1 MLAGESETAADFVGI
16 YQAQNYVCAEYPITI
31 ETKEGDVLPAFPD
44 TASRK
49 FVGWQTERTMTGCPD
64 IQYRPGDTYTGEQRM
79 LVAYYMPSACGAVV
93 LDGNGG
99 VTTKDSKY
107 YVIESSGADLRVTAD
122 TLTDAFQR
130 DGYRIDAY
138 STDDAGK
145 QNRTAAEDLVER
157 LTGDT
162 TIVGQIWTYFAQWER
177 IGDKTEDS
185 SAYYTKAEDGTVKIE
200 SVDQDE
206 LKKQLETDSTAQID
220 VSGLEAEKVTLPVSA
235 VNDVLDLEAK
245 ALSIKM
251 ADAAITLDK
260 TAMQSVVET
269 ADGNDIQLHVSTGDA
284 LSSDQTEI
292 IGDIEQGMVLDVSLT
307 ANGTEIHS
315 FNGKVTVSVPF
326 TWTQQGVLQAW
337 YLADDGTKEPVEV
350 AYRDGNAV
358 LTLKHFSTY
367 AIVVKANDPDSGIV
381 SMGENEVTV
390 QKQADA
396 VYYAAALYA
405 EDGRFLAYAASEAAG
420 DEGTVTLKWANA
432 DWSKAAKVKV
442 FFLDA
447 DRKPVAEA
455 VTALIKGKS
464 QKN

>member
-1 MLAGESETAADFVGI
+1 MRFRPFVYDAANHQVPVVIAPMTPQD
-16 YQAQNYVCAEYPITI
+16 AALTDREP
-31 ETKEGDVLPAFPD
+31 L
-44 TASRK
+44 
-49 FVGWQTERTMTGCPD
+49 WQTSWTSEYLADENYEKYVARV
-64 IQYRPGDTYTGEQRM
+64 GDELIALAAYEILPTA
-79 LVAYYMPSACGAVV
+79 LVVHKLSTVFD
-93 LDGNGG
+93 DGQ
-99 VTTKDSKY
+99 
-107 YVIESSGADLRVTAD
+107 LH
-122 TLTDAFQR
+122 
-130 DGYRIDAY
+130 
-138 STDDAGK
+138 AGK
-145 QNRTAAEDLVER
+145 
-157 LTGDT
+157 T
-162 TIVGQIWTYFAQWER
+162 TIYTAQWEC
-177 IGDKTEDS
+177 IGNKTEDS
-185 SAYYTKAEDGTVKIE
+185 SAYYTKADDGTVKIE

-220 VSGLEAEKVTLPVSA
+220 MSELKAEQVVLPASA
-235 VNDVLDLEAK
+235 VNVVFALPKAE
-245 ALSIKM
+245 ALSIKT
-251 ADAAITLDK
+251 ANAAVSLDK

-381 SMGENEVTV
+381 SAGENEVTV

-396 VYYAAALYA
+396 VYYAAVLYA
-405 EDGRFLAYAASEAAG
+405 EDGRFLAYAASEAAE
-420 DEGTVTLKWANA
+420 DEETVTLKWANA
-432 DWSKAAKVKV
+432 DWSKAAKVKA

>member
-1 MLAGESETAADFVGI
+1 MRTVQFRPFVYDAMNRQVPVAIEPMTAQDAALTDR
-16 YQAQNYVCAEYPITI
+16 EP
-31 ETKEGDVLPAFPD
+31 L
-44 TASRK
+44 
-49 FVGWQTERTMTGCPD
+49 WQTSWTSEYLADENYEKYAARV
-64 IQYRPGDTYTGEQRM
+64 GDELIALAAYEILPTA
-79 LVAYYMPSACGAVV
+79 LVVHKLSTVFD
-93 LDGNGG
+93 DGQ
-99 VTTKDSKY
+99 
-107 YVIESSGADLRVTAD
+107 LH
-122 TLTDAFQR
+122 
-130 DGYRIDAY
+130 
-138 STDDAGK
+138 AGK
-145 QNRTAAEDLVER
+145 
-157 LTGDT
+157 T
-162 TIVGQIWTYFAQWER
+162 TICTAQWER
-177 IGDKTEDS
+177 IGNKTEDS
-185 SAYYTKAEDGTVKIE
+185 SAYYTKADDGTVKIE

-292 IGDIEQGMVLDVSLT
+292 IGDIEQGIVLDVSLT

-381 SMGENEVTV
+381 SMGENKVTV

-405 EDGRFLAYAASEAAG
+405 EDGRFLAYAASEAAE
-420 DEGTVTLKWANA
+420 DEETVTLKWANA

>member
-1 MLAGESETAADFVGI
+1 MYADELKTVFHRDGFTLTGFVG
-16 YQAQNYVCAEYPITI
+16 
-31 ETKEGDVLPAFPD
+31 PD
-44 TASRK
+44 
-49 FVGWQTERTMTGCPD
+49 P
-64 IQYRPGDTYTGEQRM
+64 
-79 LVAYYMPSACGAVV
+79 
-93 LDGNGG
+93 
-99 VTTKDSKY
+99 DSKEDKLY
-107 YVIESSGADLRVTAD
+107 TLSDLHKLSTVFD
-122 TLTDAFQR
+122 
-130 DGYRIDAY
+130 DGQLH
-138 STDDAGK
+138 AGK
-145 QNRTAAEDLVER
+145 
-157 LTGDT
+157 T
-162 TIVGQIWTYFAQWER
+162 TIYTAQWER
-177 IGDKTEDS
+177 IGNKTEDS
-185 SAYYTKAEDGTVKIE
+185 SAYYTKADDGTVKIE

-269 ADGNDIQLHVSTGDA
+269 ADGNAIQLHVSTGDA
-284 LSSDQTEI
+284 LSSDQAAI
-292 IGDIEQGMVLDVSLT
+292 IGTTEQCVVLNVSLT

-337 YLADDGTKEPVEV
+337 YLADDGTKEPVGV
-350 AYRDGNAV
+350 AYRDGNTV

-405 EDGRFLAYAASEAAG
+405 EDGRFLAYAASEAAE
-420 DEGTVTLKWANA
+420 DEENVTLKWANA

-442 FFLDA
+442 F
-447 DRKPVAEA
+447 P
-455 VTALIKGKS
+455 
-464 QKN
+464 

>member
-1 MLAGESETAADFVGI
+1 MQFRPFVYDAMNRQVPVAIEPMTAQDAALTDR
-16 YQAQNYVCAEYPITI
+16 EP
-31 ETKEGDVLPAFPD
+31 L
-44 TASRK
+44 
-49 FVGWQTERTMTGCPD
+49 WQTSWTSEYLADENYEKYVARV
-64 IQYRPGDTYTGEQRM
+64 GDELIALAAYEILPTA
-79 LVAYYMPSACGAVV
+79 LVVHKLSTVFD
-93 LDGNGG
+93 DGQ
-99 VTTKDSKY
+99 
-107 YVIESSGADLRVTAD
+107 LH
-122 TLTDAFQR
+122 
-130 DGYRIDAY
+130 
-138 STDDAGK
+138 AGK
-145 QNRTAAEDLVER
+145 
-157 LTGDT
+157 T
-162 TIVGQIWTYFAQWER
+162 TIYTAQWER
-177 IGDKTEDS
+177 IGNKTEDS
-185 SAYYTKAEDGTVKIE
+185 SAYYTKADDGTVKIE

-381 SMGENEVTV
+381 SIGENEVTV

-405 EDGRFLAYAASEAAG
+405 EDGRFLAYAASEAAE
-420 DEGTVTLKWANA
+420 DEETVTLKWANA

-464 QKN
+464 QKNWAATAQE

>member
-1 MLAGESETAADFVGI
+1 MYADELKTVFHRDGFTLTGFVGP
-16 YQAQNYVCAEYPITI
+16 NP
-31 ETKEGDVLPAFPD
+31 
-44 TASRK
+44 
-49 FVGWQTERTMTGCPD
+49 
-64 IQYRPGDTYTGEQRM
+64 
-79 LVAYYMPSACGAVV
+79 
-93 LDGNGG
+93 
-99 VTTKDSKY
+99 DSKEDKLY
-107 YVIESSGADLRVTAD
+107 TLSDLHKLSTVFD
-122 TLTDAFQR
+122 
-130 DGYRIDAY
+130 DGQLH
-138 STDDAGK
+138 AGK
-145 QNRTAAEDLVER
+145 
-157 LTGDT
+157 T
-162 TIVGQIWTYFAQWER
+162 TICTAQWER
-177 IGDKTEDS
+177 IGNKTEDS
-185 SAYYTKAEDGTVKIE
+185 SAYYTKADDGTVKIE

-260 TAMQSVVET
+260 TANG
-269 ADGNDIQLHVSTGDA
+269 ADIQLHVSTGDA
-284 LSSDQTEI
+284 LSNDQAAI
-292 IGDIEQGMVLDVSLT
+292 IGTTEQCVVLNVSLT

-326 TWTQQGVLQAW
+326 TWTQQGALQAW

-381 SMGENEVTV
+381 SMGENKVTV

-405 EDGRFLAYAASEAAG
+405 EDGRFLAYAASEAAE
-420 DEGTVTLKWANA
+420 DEETVTLKWANA

>member
-1 MLAGESETAADFVGI
+1 MEDRDSKVSRLGPVDLVFARVEFAELADQTIRPCQDRGIIEVRSIPFNKGTGDINTMLACFFQKKLRSPSVGDCFG
-16 YQAQNYVCAEYPITI
+16 YGVC
-31 ETKEGDVLPAFPD
+31 LC
-44 TASRK
+44 
-49 FVGWQTERTMTGCPD
+49 TG
-64 IQYRPGDTYTGEQRM
+64 IKGR
-79 LVAYYMPSACGAVV
+79 
-93 LDGNGG
+93 
-99 VTTKDSKY
+99 
-107 YVIESSGADLRVTAD
+107 
-122 TLTDAFQR
+122 
-130 DGYRIDAY
+130 
-138 STDDAGK
+138 AGC
-145 QNRTAAEDLVER
+145 
-157 LTGDT
+157 
-162 TIVGQIWTYFAQWER
+162 
-177 IGDKTEDS
+177 
-185 SAYYTKAEDGTVKIE
+185 
-200 SVDQDE
+200 
-206 LKKQLETDSTAQID
+206 KKQLETDSTAQID
-220 VSGLEAEKVTLPVSA
+220 VSRLEAEKVTLPVSA
-235 VNDVLDLEAK
+235 VNDVLDLEAET
-245 ALSIKM
+245 LSIKM

-260 TAMQSVVET
+260 TANG
-269 ADGNDIQLHVSTGDA
+269 ADIQLHVSTGDA
-284 LSSDQTEI
+284 LSNDQAAI
-292 IGDIEQGMVLDVSLT
+292 IGTTEQCVVLNVSLT

-326 TWTQQGVLQAW
+326 TWTQQGALQAW

-405 EDGRFLAYAASEAAG
+405 EDGRFLAYAASEAAE
-420 DEGTVTLKWANA
+420 DEETVTLKWANA

>member
-1 MLAGESETAADFVGI
+1 MEDRDSKVSRLGPVDLVFARVEFAELADQTIRPCQDRGIIEVRSIPFNKGTGDINTMLACFFQKKLRSPSVGDCFG
-16 YQAQNYVCAEYPITI
+16 YGVC
-31 ETKEGDVLPAFPD
+31 LC
-44 TASRK
+44 
-49 FVGWQTERTMTGCPD
+49 TG
-64 IQYRPGDTYTGEQRM
+64 IKGR
-79 LVAYYMPSACGAVV
+79 
-93 LDGNGG
+93 
-99 VTTKDSKY
+99 
-107 YVIESSGADLRVTAD
+107 
-122 TLTDAFQR
+122 
-130 DGYRIDAY
+130 
-138 STDDAGK
+138 AGC
-145 QNRTAAEDLVER
+145 
-157 LTGDT
+157 
-162 TIVGQIWTYFAQWER
+162 
-177 IGDKTEDS
+177 
-185 SAYYTKAEDGTVKIE
+185 
-200 SVDQDE
+200 
-206 LKKQLETDSTAQID
+206 KKQLETDSTAQID
-220 VSGLEAEKVTLPVSA
+220 VSRLEAEKVTLPVSA
-235 VNDVLDLEAK
+235 VNDVLDLEAET
-245 ALSIKM
+245 LSIKM

-260 TAMQSVVET
+260 TANG
-269 ADGNDIQLHVSTGDA
+269 ADIQLHVSTGDA

-315 FNGKVTVSVPF
+315 FDGEVTVSVSF

-337 YLADDGTKEPVEV
+337 YLADDGKTKEPVEV

-405 EDGRFLAYAASEAAG
+405 EDGRFLAYAASEAAE
-420 DEGTVTLKWANA
+420 DEETVTLKWANA

-455 VTALIKGKS
+455 VTALIKGKN

>member
-1 MLAGESETAADFVGI
+1 MYADELKTVFHRDGFTLTGFVG
-16 YQAQNYVCAEYPITI
+16 
-31 ETKEGDVLPAFPD
+31 PD
-44 TASRK
+44 
-49 FVGWQTERTMTGCPD
+49 P
-64 IQYRPGDTYTGEQRM
+64 
-79 LVAYYMPSACGAVV
+79 
-93 LDGNGG
+93 
-99 VTTKDSKY
+99 DSKEDKLY
-107 YVIESSGADLRVTAD
+107 TLSDLDKLSAVFD
-122 TLTDAFQR
+122 
-130 DGYRIDAY
+130 DGQLH
-138 STDDAGK
+138 AGK
-145 QNRTAAEDLVER
+145 
-157 LTGDT
+157 T
-162 TIVGQIWTYFAQWER
+162 TIYTAQWER
-177 IGDKTEDS
+177 IGNKTEDS
-185 SAYYTKAEDGTVKIE
+185 SAYYTKADDGTVKIE

-269 ADGNDIQLHVSTGDA
+269 ADGNDIQLHVST
-284 LSSDQTEI
+284 
-292 IGDIEQGMVLDVSLT
+292 GDIEQGMVLDVSLT

-405 EDGRFLAYAASEAAG
+405 EDGRFLAYAASEAAE
-420 DEGTVTLKWANA
+420 DEETVTLKWANA

-464 QKN
+464 RKN

>member
-1 MLAGESETAADFVGI
+1 MYAVKTVFHRDGFTLTGFVGSD
-16 YQAQNYVCAEYPITI
+16 P
-31 ETKEGDVLPAFPD
+31 
-44 TASRK
+44 
-49 FVGWQTERTMTGCPD
+49 
-64 IQYRPGDTYTGEQRM
+64 
-79 LVAYYMPSACGAVV
+79 
-93 LDGNGG
+93 
-99 VTTKDSKY
+99 DSKEDKLY
-107 YVIESSGADLRVTAD
+107 TLSDLDKLSTVFD
-122 TLTDAFQR
+122 
-130 DGYRIDAY
+130 DGQLH
-138 STDDAGK
+138 AGK
-145 QNRTAAEDLVER
+145 
-157 LTGDT
+157 T
-162 TIVGQIWTYFAQWER
+162 TIYTAQWER
-177 IGDKTEDS
+177 IGNKTEDS
-185 SAYYTKAEDGTVKIE
+185 SAYYTKADDGTVKIE

-284 LSSDQTEI
+284 RSSDQTEI

-367 AIVVKANDPDSGIV
+367 AIVEKANDPDSGIV

-405 EDGRFLAYAASEAAG
+405 EDGRFLAYAVSEAAE
-420 DEGTVTLKWANA
+420 DEETVTLKWANA
-432 DWSKAAKVKV
+432 DRSKAAKVKV

>member
-1 MLAGESETAADFVGI
+1 MHV
-16 YQAQNYVCAEYPITI
+16 
-31 ETKEGDVLPAFPD
+31 
-44 TASRK
+44 
-49 FVGWQTERTMTGCPD
+49 
-64 IQYRPGDTYTGEQRM
+64 
-79 LVAYYMPSACGAVV
+79 
-93 LDGNGG
+93 
-99 VTTKDSKY
+99 SK
-107 YVIESSGADLRVTAD
+107 
-122 TLTDAFQR
+122 
-130 DGYRIDAY
+130 
-138 STDDAGK
+138 
-145 QNRTAAEDLVER
+145 
-157 LTGDT
+157 
-162 TIVGQIWTYFAQWER
+162 
-177 IGDKTEDS
+177 
-185 SAYYTKAEDGTVKIE
+185 
-200 SVDQDE
+200 
-206 LKKQLETDSTAQID
+206 
-220 VSGLEAEKVTLPVSA
+220 EAEKVTLPVSA

-447 DRKPVAEA
+447 DRKPRRRSGDGADQGQKPEKLSGYSTRMKKGA
-455 VTALIKGKS
+455 HRARSDALPFS
-464 QKN
+464 AFLTFSENTC

>member
-1 MLAGESETAADFVGI
+1 MRTVQFRPFVYDAMNRQVPVAIEPMTPQDAALTDR
-16 YQAQNYVCAEYPITI
+16 EP
-31 ETKEGDVLPAFPD
+31 L
-44 TASRK
+44 
-49 FVGWQTERTMTGCPD
+49 WQTSWTSEYLADENYEKYVARV
-64 IQYRPGDTYTGEQRM
+64 GDELIALAAYEILPTA
-79 LVAYYMPSACGAVV
+79 LVVHKLSTVFD
-93 LDGNGG
+93 DGQ
-99 VTTKDSKY
+99 
-107 YVIESSGADLRVTAD
+107 LH
-122 TLTDAFQR
+122 
-130 DGYRIDAY
+130 
-138 STDDAGK
+138 AGK
-145 QNRTAAEDLVER
+145 
-157 LTGDT
+157 T
-162 TIVGQIWTYFAQWER
+162 TICTAQWER
-177 IGDKTEDS
+177 IGNKTEDS
-185 SAYYTKAEDGTVKIE
+185 SAYYTKADDGTVKIE

-381 SMGENEVTV
+381 SIGENEVTV

-405 EDGRFLAYAASEAAG
+405 EDGRFLAYAASEAAE
-420 DEGTVTLKWANA
+420 DEETVTLKWANA

-464 QKN
+464 QKNWAATAQE

>member
-1 MLAGESETAADFVGI
+1 MRTVQFRPFVYDAMNRQVPVAIDPMTPQDAALTDR
-16 YQAQNYVCAEYPITI
+16 EP
-31 ETKEGDVLPAFPD
+31 L
-44 TASRK
+44 
-49 FVGWQTERTMTGCPD
+49 WQTSWTSEYLADENYEKYAARV
-64 IQYRPGDTYTGEQRM
+64 GDELIALAAYEILPTA
-79 LVAYYMPSACGAVV
+79 LVVHKLSTVFD
-93 LDGNGG
+93 DGQ
-99 VTTKDSKY
+99 
-107 YVIESSGADLRVTAD
+107 LH
-122 TLTDAFQR
+122 
-130 DGYRIDAY
+130 
-138 STDDAGK
+138 AGK
-145 QNRTAAEDLVER
+145 
-157 LTGDT
+157 T
-162 TIVGQIWTYFAQWER
+162 TICTAQWER
-177 IGDKTEDS
+177 IGNKTEDS
-185 SAYYTKAEDGTVKIE
+185 SAYYTKADDGTVKIE

-220 VSGLEAEKVTLPVSA
+220 VSGLEAEKVTPPVSA

-292 IGDIEQGMVLDVSLT
+292 IGDIEQGIVLDVSLT

-381 SMGENEVTV
+381 SIGENEVTV

-405 EDGRFLAYAASEAAG
+405 EDGRFLAYAASEAAE
-420 DEGTVTLKWANA
+420 DEETVTLKWANA

-464 QKN
+464 QKNWAATAQE

>member
-1 MLAGESETAADFVGI
+1 MQFRPFVYDAMNRQVPVAIEPMTAQDAALTDR
-16 YQAQNYVCAEYPITI
+16 EP
-31 ETKEGDVLPAFPD
+31 L
-44 TASRK
+44 
-49 FVGWQTERTMTGCPD
+49 WQTSWTSEYLADENYEKYAARV
-64 IQYRPGDTYTGEQRM
+64 GDELIALAAYKILPTA
-79 LVAYYMPSACGAVV
+79 LVVHKLSTVFD
-93 LDGNGG
+93 DGQ
-99 VTTKDSKY
+99 
-107 YVIESSGADLRVTAD
+107 LH
-122 TLTDAFQR
+122 
-130 DGYRIDAY
+130 
-138 STDDAGK
+138 AGK
-145 QNRTAAEDLVER
+145 
-157 LTGDT
+157 T
-162 TIVGQIWTYFAQWER
+162 TIYTAQWER
-177 IGDKTEDS
+177 IGNKTEDS
-185 SAYYTKAEDGTVKIE
+185 SAYYTKADNGTVKIE

-381 SMGENEVTV
+381 SMGENKVTV

-405 EDGRFLAYAASEAAG
+405 EDGRFLAYAASEAAE
-420 DEGTVTLKWANA
+420 DEETVTLKWANA

-464 QKN
+464 QKNWAATAQE

>member
-1 MLAGESETAADFVGI
+1 MNAD
-16 YQAQNYVCAEYPITI
+16 EL
-31 ETKEGDVLPAFPD
+31 K
-44 TASRK
+44 
-49 FVGWQTERTMTGCPD
+49 
-64 IQYRPGDTYTGEQRM
+64 
-79 LVAYYMPSACGAVV
+79 AV
-93 LDGNGG
+93 
-99 VTTKDSKY
+99 
-107 YVIESSGADLRVTAD
+107 
-122 TLTDAFQR
+122 FHR
-130 DGYRIDAY
+130 DGF
-138 STDDAGK
+138 
-145 QNRTAAEDLVER
+145 E
-157 LTGDT
+157 LTGYKGPDGMVYNLTELNKLSELFDDGQLHMGKT
-162 TIVGQIWTYFAQWER
+162 TIYTAQWER

-200 SVDQDE
+200 SVDQNE
-206 LKKQLETDSTAQID
+206 LKKQLETDSTVQID
-220 VSGLEAEKVTLPVSA
+220 VAGLEAEKVTLPVSA
-235 VNDVLDLEAK
+235 VNDVLALEAK

-269 ADGNDIQLHVSTGDA
+269 VDGNDIQLHVSTGDA

-381 SMGENEVTV
+381 SMGENAVTV
-390 QKQADA
+390 QKQTDA

-405 EDGRFLAYAASEAAG
+405 EDGRFLAHAASEAAE
-420 DEGTVTLKWANA
+420 DEETVTLAWANA

-455 VTALIKGKS
+455 VTALIKGES
-464 QKN
+464 QEN